1 MKINLENTIH
11 EFKLFAGNLKN
22 LDGQKLISF
31 AFQFEKSGQLKSFD
45 KLNEIYDDIFLLRTP
60 NSKLS

>member
-1 MKINLENTIH
+1 MKINLENITH

-31 AFQFEKSGQLKSFD
+31 AFHFEKS
-45 KLNEIYDDIFLLRTP
+45 EP
-60 NSKLS
+60 A